1 MGKIPV
7 LHSFILRRV
16 CVLGGDRDR
25 NTEREM
31 VKQQERQ
38 RVRISVLQKI
48 KQYKKKIGGY
58 ISQQRKGPFFKNS
71 RSRDTVPGSTI
82 IHVL

>member
-7 LHSFILRRV
+7 LHSFVLGRV
-16 CVLGGDRDR
+16 CVWGGDRDR

-48 KQYKKKIGGY
+48 KQYKKK
-58 ISQQRKGPFFKNS
+58 K
-71 RSRDTVPGSTI
+71 
-82 IHVL
+82 